1 MSKRTDTSITIRRS
15 SDADSAELWRLAQL
29 DGKDAAPEGD
39 QLLAYMG
46 DELLAAVSLRNRSM
60 AMADPFHLTNDVVE
74 LLRLRAAQEVRLAA

>member
-29 DGKDAAPEGD
+29 DGKDAPEGD

-46 DELLAAVSLRNRSM
+46 DELLAAVSLRDRAM